1 MIEEGGKPAS
11 PANTTFD
18 LDILKDFKKLDGPLR
33 GKFLYSLLE
42 TIKRLET
49 ELALAA
55 NLPIRLLPSIYFL

>member
-1 MIEEGGKPAS
+1 MMEEGRKPAS
-11 PANTTFD
+11 PASTTFD

-49 ELALAA
+49 ELALQTCQ
-55 NLPIRLLPSIYFL
+55 